1 MNLEDIKLGMRQ
13 SEPQAGDESKKLIDE
28 KQKRVAQRS
37 AELMKKQA
45 EAAGVFKEGY
55 ATPLRTDS
63 PAGVDLDADKDPEE
77 KSATFDLDTDEER
90 DDPADQGAL
99 LSAVGKIGST
109 NQALDLA
116 RQRRAGRKRDE
127 ENRRRSGPGT
137 EDGGDGGDGGD
148 GDGDPQKSKS
158 FAEENEEIYK
168 QFLPEDVVNDPDP
181 NALKLAAEDAAEKNY
196 NEKYANQKPRS
207 VDYVTK
213 DGEEYE
219 KEVYQD
225 GAVFYIRSGDQQK
238 YRGQNEEPTERF
250 APVEPFEIPPFFDMS
265 STIERLRLAGIL
277 DSADELTNPEES

>member
-1 MNLEDIKLGMRQ
+1 MGMRQ
-13 SEPQAGDESKKLIDE
+13 SEPQAGDDSKKAMDE
-28 KQKRVAQRS
+28 KQKDVARRS
-37 AELMKKQA
+37 AELKKKQA
-45 EAAGVFKEGY
+45 EAAGVYKEGY
-55 ATPLRTDS
+55 ATPLRVDS

-77 KSATFDLDTDEER
+77 QPAGFDLDVEEER
-90 DDPADQGAL
+90 DDPADRERL
-99 LSAVGKIGST
+99 MSAIGKIGSS
-109 NQALDLA
+109 NQAMELA

-127 ENRRRSGPGT
+127 EDRRRSRTGPQ
-137 EDGGDGGDGGD
+137 EGGDGGGGPGGD
-148 GDGDPQKSKS
+148 PPKSKS
-158 FAEENEEIYK
+158 LAEENEEIYK

-238 YRGQNEEPTERF
+238 YRGQNEVPSERF
-250 APVEPFEIPPFFDMS
+250 NTPVEPFELPPFFDMS

-277 DSADELTNPEES
+277 DSADELTDPEES

>member
-13 SEPQAGDESKKLIDE
+13 SEPQAGDESKKSIDE
-28 KQKRVAQRS
+28 KQKSVAQRS

-90 DDPADQGAL
+90 DDPADQEAL
-99 LSAVGKIGST
+99 LSAVSKIGST

-137 EDGGDGGDGGD
+137 EDGGGGGGD
-148 GDGDPQKSKS
+148 PKEPTL
-158 FAEENEEIYK
+158 AETNAEIYK
-168 QFLPEDVVNDPDP
+168 NYLPEEVATDPD
-181 NALKLAAEDAAEKNY
+181 ALEEAAKDAAKKNY
-196 NEKYANQKPRS
+196 DEQFSDEEPRS
-207 VDYVTK
+207 V
-213 DGEEYE
+213 EE
-219 KEVYQD
+219 VRINGDRYQKQTFPS
-225 GAVFYIRSGDQQK
+225 GAVFFVGSDGSVL
-238 YRGQNEEPTERF
+238 RGRDEPPTDIF
-250 APVEPFEIPPFFDMS
+250 NNTYVPFELFSPS

-277 DSADELTNPEES
+277 AGAEELTDPEGS